1 MAYCVRDWQ
10 NGSLCVFEK
19 LFQIAF
25 LVWGL
30 NCLQVTSRFVWI
42 CLDLSG
48 FVVFCR
54 EKSVRGSWVKVVSTQ
69 GLISKLR

>member
-30 NCLQVTSRFVWI
+30 NCLQVTSRFVVI
-42 CLDLSG
+42 CLDLSC
-48 FVVFCR
+48 FVG
-54 EKSVRGSWVKVVSTQ
+54 EKSVKGSEVEVVSTQ
-69 GLISKLR
+69 ELVSKLR